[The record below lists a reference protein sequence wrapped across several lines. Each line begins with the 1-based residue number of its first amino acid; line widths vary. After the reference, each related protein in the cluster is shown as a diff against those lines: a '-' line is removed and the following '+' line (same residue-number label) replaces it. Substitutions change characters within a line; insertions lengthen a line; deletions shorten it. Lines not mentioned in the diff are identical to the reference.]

1 MPAQP
6 SFSVN
11 DAETVPVSH
20 AFTPQG
26 VSNVAGEA
34 LARWKNLGQSRPL
47 GMEETMVASRRSKAD
62 GSVVQKFSTKI
73 PITGLDVN
81 GKTVVLRTIDAYTVV
96 NSPVSSTEQERKNAR
111 FVHSAFQTLSALTP
125 ATDRAE
131 GFW

>member
-6 SFSVN
+6 TISVN
-11 DAETVPVSH
+11 DGETVPVSH
-20 AFTPQG
+20 TFTPQG

-73 PITGLDVN
+73 PVMGLDAS
-81 GKTVVLRTIDAYTVV
+81 GKTVVLRTLDVYTVV
-96 NSPVSSTEQERKNAR
+96 NSPVGSTEQERKNTR
-111 FVHSAFQTLSALTP
+111 LMHTVLLTWSGVSP
-125 ATDRAE
+125 AIDRAE

>member
-11 DAETVPVSH
+11 DGETVPISH
-20 AFTPQG
+20 NFTPQG

-73 PITGLDVN
+73 PVTGLDVN

-96 NSPVSSTEQERKNAR
+96 NSPVGSTEQDRKNAR
-111 FVHSAFQTLSALTP
+111 LLHSVFQTFSTLSP
-125 ATDRAE
+125 AIDRAE